1 MDDKK
6 KKISKEEKN
15 QEKLRRLNEKR
26 LKKAENKKQF
36 DELFTA
42 VQGHDGTHEGKIKA
56 ARAKKIKKHKDKISL
71 KQVAKEG
78 PVKFLKEI
86 NKIKWSTRENLS
98 MKFLWVIVFILIFGI
113 FFFAVDYGLQHLF
126 VEIKII

>member
-6 KKISKEEKN
+6 KLSKEEKAKLKL
-15 QEKLRRLNEKR
+15 EKANTKKTLKEEK
-26 LKKAENKKQF
+26 KKQF
-36 DELFTA
+36 DELFQTI
-42 VQGHDGTHEGKIKA
+42 QGHDGTHEGKLKA
-56 ARAKKIKKHKDKISL
+56 ARNKKIKKHKDKISL

-113 FFFAVDYGLQHLF
+113 FFFLVDYGLQHLF